1 MSRAAELAEH
11 LYQFIHLNDSG
22 EEVVSLT
29 REQIETE
36 IQFKLEE
43 FDDED

>member
-11 LYQFIHLNDSG
+11 LYQFIHQNDTG
-22 EEVVSLT
+22 EEVVSLS

-43 FDDED
+43 FEED